1 MLLAIVYLFT
11 PFDREICYA
20 DIQKRVFQLQRRYYI
35 GYWFL
40 KYSEHSY
47 ELLVDI
53 EDLAHSGYLLE
64 CNYRYDSLLS
74 ERYFKLSSAGVDQS
88 KAAVNRLY
96 FDLLDYCMEMV
107 Q

>member
-96 FDLLDYCMEMV
+96 FDLLDYCTEMV
-107 Q
+107 